1 VKQDIFT
8 TFIPTTAQQFHTKIY
23 KIIQQT
29 SYMFRPFLAIITGC
43 IVFEYLPDD
52 GRKRSK
58 HVDGLQYELYFV
70 PNYFA
75 VITPLEL

>member
-1 VKQDIFT
+1 
-8 TFIPTTAQQFHTKIY
+8 
-23 KIIQQT
+23 
-29 SYMFRPFLAIITGC
+29 MFRPFSAIITRC
-43 IVFEYLPDD
+43 IVFEYPPDD

-75 VITPLEL
+75 VINQLNL